1 MSTTPLAP
9 APVKPGKTPKVGI
22 VSLGCPKALVDSER
36 IITRLRAE
44 GYQIAPDYAG
54 ADLVLVNTCG
64 FLDSARDESLSAI
77 GEAIEA
83 NGKVIVT
90 GCLGAEPDVI
100 QRAHPKVLAVTG
112 PHQYEAVMD
121 AVHTHLTP
129 PHNPHLDLVP
139 ESGLRLTPRH
149 YAYLKISE
157 GCNNRCSFCI
167 IPKLRGDLVSRP
179 IHHVL
184 IEAEK
189 LVAAGVKELL
199 VISQDTSAYGL
210 DVKYKPETWRGTEYE
225 TRFLDLAKG
234 LGSLGVWTRMHYVYP
249 YPHVDNIIP
258 LMAEGLITPYLDIP
272 FQHAS
277 APVLKAMKR
286 PGNQD
291 KVLARIAK
299 WRSEVPDLAIRS
311 TFIVGFPGETE
322 EDFQILLDFIREA
335 KIDRAGCFQY
345 ENVAHAESGKLENHV
360 PQDVKEDRWHRFMAA
375 QSEVSAARAAAQVGR
390 TIDVIVDGPG
400 DEPGEMIARS
410 KADAPEVD
418 AVVYLGEAAHLKA
431 GDIVRVTVT
440 GADDYDLY
448 AVPA

>member
-184 IEAEK
+184 TEAEK

-299 WRSEVPDLAIRS
+299 WRRDVPDLAIRS

-345 ENVAHAESGKLENHV
+345 ENVAHAESGKLDGHV
-360 PQDVKEDRWHRFMAA
+360 PQEVKEERWHRFMEA
-375 QSEVSAARAAAQVGR
+375 QAEVSAARAEAQVGR

-431 GDIVRVTVT
+431 GDIVRVNVT